1 MTYSFDFYFVWKNI
15 DVLLRGL
22 IVSLQITGI
31 SIALALVLGFL
42 VAILRLSRNF
52 VLSKIT
58 AGYIEFFRCTP
69 TLVQIIWVFYC
80 LPLILGFKISGF
92 VCGLIALTL
101 NLTAFYAEGYRSG
114 IQAIS
119 KDQIEAGIAL
129 GLSYAQRT
137 RYIILPQAVRIVIP
151 VLLTMGI
158 GTFLHSSLVST
169 VAITDLMYEGRVL
182 ASKFYRPLEVL
193 SVVAMMYF
201 VIAFPIAQVVR
212 VIEVKLAKKL
222 ER

>member
-1 MTYSFDFYFVWKNI
+1 LGYKFSFDVIWENA
-15 DVLLRGL
+15 DVLISGFW
-22 IVSLQITGI
+22 VTLQITGI
-31 SIALALVLGFL
+31 SIVLGL
-42 VAILRLSRNF
+42 LLGALIAILRLSRNF

-137 RYIILPQAVRIVIP
+137 RYIILPQAVRIIIP
-151 VLLTMGI
+151 VLLSNSI
-158 GTFLHSSLVST
+158 SLFKESSLVST
-169 VAITDLMYEGRVL
+169 VGMNDLMYKGRL
-182 ASKFYRPLEVL
+182 LSATTFRPIEILTT
-193 SVVAMMYF
+193 VAMIYF
-201 VIAFPIAQVVR
+201 VFAFPIALITR
-212 VIEVKLAKKL
+212 KLEVKLAKKL